1 MNKIINDELILSKDV
16 LKILNKIRKTYG
28 IKINQTKEDK
38 AFCDKINEI
47 INKFNETI
55 DTVKNESKN
64 NNILFEWQT
73 EFMEMISSLQ
83 SEIQENSMRDKPKYI
98 DFKAYNEKAYS
109 KLNYLFRRKKI
120 MNIDEAKQVYGNA
133 DYLHSKYVEFL
144 DLINWLNDNNLNI
157 ICEKN
162 LFSGYLNIGVETYNE
177 LFANANEDVRL
188 VFKNIDEGFT
198 TQQFG
203 ALISNDRKSLERIQ
217 KTETYGQEMRQT
229 QTDVQIT
236 NNTMAISFD
245 DVMKKREK
253 IKVDLKTNRN
263 IIDYKEE

>member
-1 MNKIINDELILSKDV
+1 M
-16 LKILNKIRKTYG
+16 
-28 IKINQTKEDK
+28 
-38 AFCDKINEI
+38 
-47 INKFNETI
+47 
-55 DTVKNESKN
+55 
-64 NNILFEWQT
+64 
-73 EFMEMISSLQ
+73 
-83 SEIQENSMRDKPKYI
+83 
-98 DFKAYNEKAYS
+98 
-109 KLNYLFRRKKI
+109 
-120 MNIDEAKQVYGNA
+120 
-133 DYLHSKYVEFL
+133 
-144 DLINWLNDNNLNI
+144 
-157 ICEKN
+157 
-162 LFSGYLNIGVETYNE
+162 NIGVETYNE

>member
-1 MNKIINDELILSKDV
+1 MNKIINDELILSKDA
-16 LKILNKIRKTYG
+16 LKILNKIRKAYE

-38 AFCDKINEI
+38 AFCDKINET

-55 DTVKNESKN
+55 NTVKNESKN

-83 SEIQENSMRDKPKYI
+83 GEIQENSMRDKPKYI

-144 DLINWLNDNNLNI
+144 DILTMQI
-157 ICEKN
+157 I
-162 LFSGYLNIGVETYNE
+162 
-177 LFANANEDVRL
+177 
-188 VFKNIDEGFT
+188 
-198 TQQFG
+198 
-203 ALISNDRKSLERIQ
+203 
-217 KTETYGQEMRQT
+217 
-229 QTDVQIT
+229 IT
-236 NNTMAISFD
+236 
-245 DVMKKREK
+245 
-253 IKVDLKTNRN
+253 
-263 IIDYKEE
+263 